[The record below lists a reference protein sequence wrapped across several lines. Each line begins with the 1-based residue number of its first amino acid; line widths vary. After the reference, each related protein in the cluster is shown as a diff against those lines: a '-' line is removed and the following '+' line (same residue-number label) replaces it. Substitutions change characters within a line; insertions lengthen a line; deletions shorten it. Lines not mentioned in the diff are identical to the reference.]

1 MSWSDHLIIAPVVV
15 PLVVGALM
23 LLVDSRGRT
32 LAGTLG
38 LVSVFLQFVIAVW
51 LVAAAG
57 AQDGAS
63 VASYRLGDWPAQFG
77 IVLVLDRLSAIMLL
91 LTALLGATSLI
102 YSLARW
108 HGEGP
113 YFHPLFQ
120 FLLMGLNGAF
130 LTGDLFNL
138 FVFFEVFLAASYGL
152 ALHGSGHARVRS
164 GLHYI
169 AINLTAAFFFLIGV
183 SLVYGAA
190 GTLNMADL
198 ARRLPELADRERALF
213 EIGAGI
219 LGVAFLVKSAMWP
232 LGFWLPGTYGAAA
245 PPVAAMFSVL
255 TKVGIYVVLRLG
267 SLFATGENGQSAMFG
282 DGWLFVGGIAT
293 LLFAMIGMLAAQ
305 DMRRLG
311 GYSIIVSAGTMLL
324 VIGVGGVSA
333 SVTAGVLFYLV
344 GSALATAAFFLLVE
358 LIERGRAPADDVL
371 AVTLE
376 AFGLDDDDEK
386 DEEAEPGVAVPA
398 ILAVL
403 GIGFMA
409 CALLLAGLPP
419 LGGFIAKFA
428 MLTALFSQTDSGG
441 VPPAV
446 WIVTALLLSS
456 GLATLI
462 AMTRAGIRSFW
473 ASIERELPQVRM
485 TELAPIAFLLGLCL
499 AMTVQAGPTLRYMQ
513 AAAAALAQPAGYVG
527 SVLAQPLPAPK
538 TEPGP

>member
-15 PLVVGALM
+15 PLVIGALM
-23 LLVDSRGRT
+23 LLVDTRGRS
-32 LAGTLG
+32 LAATLG
-38 LVSVFLQFVIAVW
+38 LVSVFVQLAIAVW
-51 LVAAAG
+51 LVAVAG

-77 IVLVLDRLSAIMLL
+77 IVLVLDRLSAAMLL
-91 LTALLGATSLI
+91 LTALLGATSLV

-113 YFHPLFQ
+113 YFHALFQ

-169 AINLTAAFFFLIGV
+169 TINLTAAFFFLIGV
-183 SLVYGAA
+183 SLIYGAA
-190 GTLNMADL
+190 GTLSMADL
-198 ARRLPELADRERALF
+198 ARRLPELAARERTLF
-213 EIGAGI
+213 EVGAGI

-255 TKVGIYVVLRLG
+255 TKVGIYVILRLG

-282 DGWLFVGGIAT
+282 EGWLFAGGIAT

-305 DMRRLG
+305 DMRRLA

-324 VIGVGGVSA
+324 VIGAGGA
-333 SVTAGVLFYLV
+333 RVTAGVLFYLV

-386 DEEAEPGVAVPA
+386 AEEAEPGVAVPA

-419 LGGFIAKFA
+419 LSGFIAKFA
-428 MLTALFSQTDSGG
+428 MLTALFSQTNSGG
-441 VPPAV
+441 VAPTV

-473 ASIERELPQVRM
+473 ASIERELPHVRM

-527 SVLAQPLPAPK
+527 SVLAQPAPAPK
-538 TEPGP
+538 TEPGS

>member
-1 MSWSDHLIIAPVVV
+1 MSWSDHLIVAPVVL

-23 LLVDSRGRT
+23 LLLDTRGR
-32 LAGTLG
+32 AVVATLG
-38 LVSVFLQFVIAVW
+38 IASAFAQLAIAVW

-57 AQDGAS
+57 AQEGTS

-77 IVLVLDRLSAIMLL
+77 IVLVLDRLSAVMLL
-91 LTALLGATSLI
+91 LTALLGSTSLI

-113 YFHPLFQ
+113 YFHALFQ

-138 FVFFEVFLAASYGL
+138 FVFFELFLAASYGL

-169 AINLTAAFFFLIGV
+169 AVNLTAAFFFLIGV
-183 SLVYGAA
+183 SLIYGAS

-198 ARRLPELADRERALF
+198 ALRLPELAGRERALF

-245 PPVAAMFSVL
+245 PPVAAMFSIL
-255 TKVGIYVVLRLG
+255 TKVGIYIVLRLG
-267 SLFATGENGQSAMFG
+267 SLFATGESGQSAMFG
-282 DGWLFVGGIAT
+282 EGWLFAGGIAT

-305 DMRRLG
+305 DMRRLA

-324 VIGVGGVSA
+324 VIGAGGA

-344 GSALATAAFFLLVE
+344 GSALATAAVFLL
-358 LIERGRAPADDVL
+358 LGRIERGRAPADDVL

-376 AFGLDDDDEK
+376 AFGLDEEDEK
-386 DEEAEPGVAVPA
+386 REEAEPGVAVPA

-428 MLTALFSQTDSGG
+428 MLSALFSGASASG
-441 VPPAV
+441 VPLSV

-473 ASIERELPQVRM
+473 ASIERELPHVRM

-513 AAAAALAQPAGYVG
+513 AAADALAQPAGYVG
-527 SVLAQPLPAPK
+527 SVLAQPVPAPK

>member
-1 MSWSDHLIIAPVVV
+1 MSWSDHLIVAPVVL

-23 LLVDSRGRT
+23 LLLDTRGR
-32 LAGTLG
+32 AVVATLG
-38 LVSVFLQFVIAVW
+38 IASAFAQLAIAVW

-57 AQDGAS
+57 AQEGTS

-77 IVLVLDRLSAIMLL
+77 IVLVLDRLSAVMLL
-91 LTALLGATSLI
+91 LTALLGSTSLI

-113 YFHPLFQ
+113 YFHALFQ

-138 FVFFEVFLAASYGL
+138 FVFFELFLAASYGL

-169 AINLTAAFFFLIGV
+169 AVNLTAAFFFLIGV
-183 SLVYGAA
+183 SLIYGAS

-198 ARRLPELADRERALF
+198 ALRLPELAGRERALF

-245 PPVAAMFSVL
+245 PPVAAMFSIL
-255 TKVGIYVVLRLG
+255 TKVGIYIVLRLG
-267 SLFATGENGQSAMFG
+267 SLFATGESGQSAMFG
-282 DGWLFVGGIAT
+282 EGWLFAGGIAT

-305 DMRRLG
+305 DMRRLA

-324 VIGVGGVSA
+324 VIGAGGA

-344 GSALATAAFFLLVE
+344 GSALATAAFFLLLE

-376 AFGLDDDDEK
+376 AFGLDEEDEK
-386 DEEAEPGVAVPA
+386 REEAEPGVAVPA

-428 MLTALFSQTDSGG
+428 MLSALFSGASASG
-441 VPPAV
+441 VPLSV

-473 ASIERELPQVRM
+473 ASIERELPHVRM

-513 AAAAALAQPAGYVG
+513 AAADALAQPAGYVG
-527 SVLAQPLPAPK
+527 SVLAQPVPAPK